1 MSIADWDNEYARLAR
16 AASQMRTSG
25 FVSANGDVQSLQ
37 QGLQRLE
44 DELSQYNLPHAEVQ
58 RRRRLIQHLRS
69 QQPAAGYQPPQHTS
83 NAPLSQTALAMQ
95 RQDDL
100 IDDLAIGVGR
110 LKNQTSA
117 IGDEAKMHVNLLG
130 DMENN
135 LDAAQHSLQEET
147 RRAMR
152 LREDSSVWRL
162 QLIVAGLA
170 VLLVFLILM
179 GLTP

>member
-25 FVSANGDVQSLQ
+25 LVSRSGDAQSLQ

-44 DELSQYNLPHAEVQ
+44 DQLSQYNLPQTEVQ

-69 QQPAAGYQPPQHTS
+69 QQQGYQPPQPTD
-83 NAPLSQTALAMQ
+83 APLSQMALAMQ

-110 LKNQTSA
+110 LKNQTTA
-117 IGDEAKMHVNLLG
+117 IGDEARMHVTLLG

-135 LDAAQHSLQEET
+135 LDAAQDSLQEET

-162 QLIVAGLA
+162 QLIVAGLFI
-170 VLLVFLILM
+170 LLIFLILM

>member
-1 MSIADWDNEYARLAR
+1 MSITDWDNEYARLAR

-25 FVSANGDVQSLQ
+25 LVSRSGDVQSLQ

-44 DELSQYNLPHAEVQ
+44 QQLSEYNLPQTQAQ

-69 QQPAAGYQPPQHTS
+69 QQPSGGYQPPQPTD
-83 NAPLSQTALAMQ
+83 APLSQVTLAMQ

-110 LKNQTSA
+110 LRNQTSA
-117 IGDEAKMHVNLLG
+117 IGEEARMHVTLLG

-135 LDAAQHSLQEET
+135 LDAAQDSLQEET

-162 QLIVAGLA
+162 QLIVAGLFI
-170 VLLVFLILM
+170 LLVFLILM